1 MLLIKNGTL
10 IIGTGSIGK
19 GDLLIDG
26 GKIIKTGKNLK
37 ADDRT
42 KVLDAEGKF
51 VTPGLIDVHTH
62 LGIHEEGIGLAG
74 HDYNE
79 TSDPVTPY
87 VRAID
92 GINPNE
98 KGFEDAR
105 KAGVTTVQVMPGSA
119 NVIGGEMAV
128 LKTAGIVIDQM
139 VLRSPSGMKAAFGE
153 NPKRFYGSK
162 GKTPVTRMGI
172 AALFRKEM
180 KRAQDYLRK
189 LENGEVIDFDLGA
202 EQLINVLKGVIPIR
216 AHAHRADDIATTL
229 RMAKE
234 FNIEVTIEHC
244 TEGHQIASYIAE
256 HNVRVSVGPTL
267 STRSKIELADKG
279 WHTLNA
285 LDQAGVPVSI
295 TTDHPVVG
303 IDSLI
308 LSAIAAVKHGLS
320 EETAWKAITINAA
333 KHLGVDERVGSLEPG
348 KDADVVVWSG
358 DPFDARSTVEKT
370 LINGETIYDSGISSN
385 K

>member
-10 IIGTGSIGK
+10 VAGTGSIKK
-19 GDLLIDG
+19 GDLLIDD
-26 GKIIKTGKNLK
+26 GKIIKIGEGIKP
-37 ADDRT
+37 DVRT

-62 LGIHEEGIGLAG
+62 LGIHEEGIGPAG

-79 TSDPVTPY
+79 TSNPVTPY

-92 GINPNE
+92 GINPDE

-128 LKTAGIVIDQM
+128 IKTAGTVIDQM
-139 VLRSPSGMKAAFGE
+139 VIRSPSGMKAAFGE
-153 NPKRFYGSK
+153 NPKRFYGNK
-162 GKTPVTRMGI
+162 GKSPVTRMGI

-189 LENGEVIDFDLGA
+189 MENGEVPDADLGA
-202 EQLINVLKGVIPIR
+202 EQLINVLKGVIPVR
-216 AHAHRADDIATTL
+216 AHAHRADDIATIL
-229 RMAKE
+229 RLAKE
-234 FNIEVTIEHC
+234 FKIDVTIEHC
-244 TEGHQIASYIAE
+244 TEGHKIASYIAD

-279 WHTLNA
+279 WHTLSA
-285 LDQAGVPVSI
+285 LDQSGVPVSI

-308 LSAIAAVKHGLS
+308 LSAISAVKHGLS
-320 EETAWKAITINAA
+320 EPFAWKAITINAA
-333 KHLGVDERVGSLEPG
+333 KHLGVDDRVGSLETG
-348 KDADVVVWSG
+348 KDADVVIWSG

-370 LINGETIYDSGISSN
+370 LINGEIVYASKIQ
-385 K
+385 